1 MSHDIDD
8 LERLLRAARPAPPAA
23 FVCDLERSLAG
34 RPARKPD
41 RRRVRVLVAG
51 SGLAAGLAAVA
62 VLLAVA
68 GLLPFT
74 SSAGRARAGE
84 DCRISQVERI
94 ERRPHFV
101 RDREGKLQVRY
112 RLERAPR
119 LVRRCTSSGRPVG
132 RSTTSP

>member
-1 MSHDIDD
+1 VSHDLDD

-23 FVCDLERSLAG
+23 FVCELERSLAG

-41 RRRVRVLVAG
+41 SRRVRVLVAG

-68 GLLPFT
+68 GLLPSGLLPFT

-84 DCRISQVERI
+84 DCRITRVERI
-94 ERRPHFV
+94 VRRPYFV
-101 RDREGKLQVRY
+101 RDREGEFQVRF
-112 RLERAPR
+112 RVERVPR
-119 LVRRCTSSGRPVG
+119 LVRRCR
-132 RSTTSP
+132 

>member
-1 MSHDIDD
+1 VSHDIDD

-23 FVCDLERSLAG
+23 FVCELERSLAG

-41 RRRVRVLVAG
+41 RRRGRVLVAG

-84 DCRISQVERI
+84 DCQITRVERI
-94 ERRPHFV
+94 ERRPYFV
-101 RDREGKLQVRY
+101 RDSEGNFEVRF
-112 RLERAPR
+112 RLERVPR
-119 LVRRCTSSGRPVG
+119 LVRRCR
-132 RSTTSP
+132 

>member
-8 LERLLRAARPAPPAA
+8 LERLLRAARAAPPPV
-23 FVCDLERSLAG
+23 FVCELERSLVR

-41 RRRVRVLVAG
+41 RGRVRVRVLVAG
-51 SGLAAGLAAVA
+51 SGLAAALAAVA

-84 DCRISQVERI
+84 DCRIAQVERI
-94 ERRPHFV
+94 VRRPYFV
-101 RDREGKLQVRY
+101 RDREGKLQVRF
-112 RLERAPR
+112 RVEPVPR
-119 LVRRCTSSGRPVG
+119 LVRRCR
-132 RSTTSP
+132 

>member
-1 MSHDIDD
+1 VSHDIDD
-8 LERLLRAARPAPPAA
+8 LERLLRAARPAPPAV
-23 FVCDLERSLAG
+23 FVCELERSLVG

-41 RRRVRVLVAG
+41 RGRVRVLVAG

-84 DCRISQVERI
+84 DCRIKRVERI
-94 ERRPHFV
+94 VRRPYFV
-101 RDREGKLQVRY
+101 RDRDGEFEVRF
-112 RLERAPR
+112 RVERVPR
-119 LVRRCTSSGRPVG
+119 LVRRCR
-132 RSTTSP
+132 

>member
-1 MSHDIDD
+1 LD

-23 FVCDLERSLAG
+23 FVCELERSLAG
-34 RPARKPD
+34 RPAKKPD

-74 SSAGRARAGE
+74 SSADRARAGE
-84 DCRISQVERI
+84 DCRITRVERI
-94 ERRPHFV
+94 VRRPYFV
-101 RDREGKLQVRY
+101 RDREGEFEVRFRGEQV
-112 RLERAPR
+112 PR
-119 LVRRCTSSGRPVG
+119 LIRPC
-132 RSTTSP
+132 R